1 MLVDAVIIDS
11 ASAGLKTD
19 HNPCQVRGGNAEELD
34 ALHSDRGFVACR
46 VHPGRSCPL
55 PHPGGLQTPPSG
67 PHLPCPF
74 PRALP
79 HHMTKL
85 TLESWQRQ
93 PTGQDCRS
101 SSRMSRCAAFIDP
114 YQPCSPEVEV
124 IPSSCRKFVQPFI
137 LACTNA
143 CVDQENAEAISDCVH
158 RLSCTVSSLL
168 ACLQSQNSVTQPPST
183 TLTAQ

>member
-1 MLVDAVIIDS
+1 MQAQNSDHQLVCVW
-11 ASAGLKTD
+11 
-19 HNPCQVRGGNAEELD
+19 VGNTLMLD
-34 ALHSDRGFVACR
+34 ASHPDHGCVSCR
-46 VHPGRSCPL
+46 AHPGRSCLL
-55 PHPGGLQTPPSG
+55 PHPGVLQTPPSG
-67 PHLPCPF
+67 PHLPYPS

-79 HHMTKL
+79 HLTKL

-124 IPSSCRKFVQPFI
+124 IPSSCRKFLQPFI